1 MKTVGKYVLVLNT
14 LLKYGISIF
23 GNILQPVLGPIPYIG
38 KGIRFDDENQEK
50 TYLLVYY
57 IAQYLYNNRYQIR
70 QMKDLNVQNITKK
83 YRKHHK
89 INEIEQFYGNECKRV
104 IYENQKLLKQK

>member
-1 MKTVGKYVLVLNT
+1 
-14 LLKYGISIF
+14 
-23 GNILQPVLGPIPYIG
+23 
-38 KGIRFDDENQEK
+38 
-50 TYLLVYY
+50 
-57 IAQYLYNNRYQIR
+57 
-70 QMKDLNVQNITKK
+70 MKDLNVQNITKK